1 MVGYRIEIIII
12 LYSINVTQFKYA
24 IEKSHVDEKSK
35 KPFESRKNISQT
47 LKRLFIELDSSNQ
60 LGKDLNGYK

>member
-1 MVGYRIEIIII
+1 MEKRRYALLMVGYWIEIIII

-24 IEKSHVDEKSK
+24 IEQSRVDEESK

-47 LKRLFIELDSSNQ
+47 LKNCLSN
-60 LGKDLNGYK
+60 